1 MKLEVRNLKKSFG
14 EKEKVNSMG
23 EFPLLSKAE
32 RRWAFWAEMAQE
44 NYHHPYSDGCV

>member
-14 EKEKVNSMG
+14 EKEVLM
-23 EFPLLSKAE
+23 EFPFLSKAE

-44 NYHHPYSDGCV
+44 KLPPSVF